1 MTLALRRAVWVLT
14 GIAVT
19 ALATSGEIGAARA
32 AGFPALWAALFA
44 IDEKGRL
51 LKGARLQTILVL
63 GFLFLGLARWVGQRE
78 PFLMVVAD
86 FLVAFLFTKGAFVK
100 TVKDLQQMT
109 ALSFFILLAAA
120 SLSLNIGFLAAFVAY
135 TLCATVVLTLFTLEG
150 LAHQG
155 DTPGPRRLAP
165 VLARTAAISLFCASS
180 LAFLMFVFFPRW
192 SAAVFQGR
200 FLGPLARSGFSDTI
214 RLEGAGDIYRDPRI
228 VLRVETGSPWDGYLR
243 GSVLNR
249 FDGARWTAA
258 PLERT
263 TLRGF
268 RLIENRFVIPGG
280 GTGPSGAL
288 RRQRIYLEPV
298 DSPTLFASPWP
309 AVIEAMLPRLLVAP
323 DGTVRRSPEHKGRL
337 AYTAYSHPRPVSLDS
352 PTPED
357 TLLPPN
363 WPGTERTRE
372 LLEKWRPRRA
382 TPIGTAQ
389 AILARLKIDYGY
401 SLEDEAG
408 RAPQPVESFLF
419 DVKRGHC
426 ELFATA
432 LAVMLRLDN
441 IPARLVTGFRAHER
455 NLDGGHYVV
464 RAQDAHAWV
473 EAWIDGRWVLLD
485 PTPSARF
492 APPAQSALRRWKERW
507 EYLNFL
513 WNARVLSYDLETQ
526 KDIAVSA
533 FQTSQRWDRKF
544 QTLRDNWRERL
555 KGRWAP
561 SLSIRVGG
569 GKGWWAVP
577 MVFVVGGLLWVLIR
591 RKKSARADT
600 GVWFYRQALDVLS
613 RRGFARAPAET
624 PWEYQRRL
632 SDRPEIGAPLQSI
645 TDLFCETRY
654 GQRPLSADGTHQAR
668 TALAALRRP
677 SRRP

>member
-1 MTLALRRAVWVLT
+1 MTLALRRAVWVLA

-19 ALATSGEIGAARA
+19 GLATSGEIGAGRA

-150 LAHQG
+150 LDSAG
-155 DTPGPRRLAP
+155 ASPGPRRLAP
-165 VLARTAAISLFCASS
+165 VLARTAVLSLFCASS

-243 GSVLNR
+243 GAVLNQ

-258 PLERT
+258 PVERT

-268 RLIENRFVIPGG
+268 RLIENRFVVPGG
-280 GTGPSGAL
+280 GAGPSGGL

-298 DSPTLFASPWP
+298 DSPALFAAPWP
-309 AVIEAMLPRLLVAP
+309 AVIEAVLPRLLVAP
-323 DGTVRRSPEHKGRL
+323 DGTVRRSPEHRGRL
-337 AYTAYSHPRPVSLDS
+337 AYTAYSQPRPVSLDP
-352 PTPED
+352 PTVED
-357 TLLPPN
+357 THLPSGWPSVEKIRPLLA
-363 WPGTERTRE
+363 R
-372 LLEKWRPRRA
+372 WRPRRA
-382 TPIGTAQ
+382 DPATTAQ
-389 AILARLKIDYGY
+389 AVVERLKTEYGY
-401 SLEDEAG
+401 SLADEAG
-408 RAPQPVESFLF
+408 QAPQPIESFLL

-432 LAVMLRLDN
+432 LAVMLRLEN
-441 IPARLVTGFRAHER
+441 IPARMVTGFRAHEK
-455 NLDGGHYVV
+455 NIDGGHYVV

-473 EAWIDGRWVLLD
+473 EAWINNRWVLLD
-485 PTPSARF
+485 PTPTDRF
-492 APPAQSALRRWKERW
+492 APPPPSALRRWKERW

-533 FQTSQRWDRKF
+533 YQTSQRWDRKF
-544 QTLRDNWRERL
+544 QTLRENWRDKL
-555 KGRWAP
+555 KGRWVP
-561 SLSIRVGG
+561 SFSFGPTSGKIWLVLPGALLAGG
-569 GKGWWAVP
+569 CMWI
-577 MVFVVGGLLWVLIR
+577 FLR
-591 RKKSARADT
+591 RKKAAT
-600 GVWFYRQALDVLS
+600 PLTEVWFYRQALDALA
-613 RRGFARAPAET
+613 RRGFARAPTET

-632 SDRPEIGAPLQSI
+632 SDRPEIGRPLQSI

-654 GQRPLSADGTHQAR
+654 GRRPLSADGAHQAR
-668 TALAALRRP
+668 AALAALRRP
-677 SRRP
+677 VRRP